1 MVDFHSHV
9 LPGIDDGSQ
18 SVSQSVSMLR
28 ALAAQGVD
36 TLALTPHFY
45 GQTTSPEQFLAERAA
60 AMERL
65 KGALEDGMPSLL
77 LGAEVY
83 FFHGISRMEQLPDL
97 RLQGT
102 RLLLLEMPFC
112 PWGRREVR
120 EVLDLCEN
128 PAFVV
133 MLAHVERYLKYAP
146 ADAWDVLRAS
156 GAIMQSNA
164 AFFLPRKT
172 RGKAL
177 RMVRRGQIHVLGTD
191 CHNMEDRRP
200 CMDEAAAVLEKR
212 FGAQAAQAFFRQGEA
227 YLEEWSI

>member
-18 SVSQSVSMLR
+18 SVAQSVSMLR
-28 ALAAQGVD
+28 TLAAQGVD

-45 GQTTSPEQFLAERAA
+45 GQGTTPERFLADRAA

-65 KGALEDGMPSLL
+65 KPALEEGMPSLL

-83 FFHGISRMEQLPDL
+83 FFRGISRMEQLTDL

-102 RLLLLEMPFC
+102 RVLLLEMPFA
-112 PWGRREVR
+112 PWGRGEVR

-128 PAFVV
+128 PDFVV
-133 MLAHVERYLKYAP
+133 MMAHVERYFKYAP
-146 ADAWDVLRAS
+146 ADAWGVLLHA
-156 GAIMQSNA
+156 GAVMQSNA

-177 RMVRRGQIHVLGTD
+177 RMVRRGHIHVLGTD
-191 CHNMEDRRP
+191 CHNMEERRP
-200 CMDEAAAVLEKR
+200 CMDEAAAVLAKR
-212 FGAQAAQAFFRQGEA
+212 FGNQAAERFLAQGKE